1 MSVGGWEWL
10 DLGGSEGVLYM
21 LVYGYRGWLNNTG
34 REREK
39 LYGIRAMILDIDRFV
54 EFIVTFLDK
63 FYNIIFIK
71 LKIILKVW

>member
-1 MSVGGWEWL
+1 
-10 DLGGSEGVLYM
+10 
-21 LVYGYRGWLNNTG
+21 
-34 REREK
+34 
-39 LYGIRAMILDIDRFV
+39 MILDIDRFV